1 MKRINVKKSVKVIF
15 SSLLLFSFIIS
26 MSSVSVKA
34 SDELTIWYIDDDIV
48 DDTLLDL
55 IDGFESS
62 NSITVN
68 AISMTYDELKSEY
81 IAKYASSNGPDLIQG
96 SADWIAEFAMLNSI
110 QEINSTFFVED
121 YMVKAKR
128 AISYY
133 KVENYEISSDIVYY
147 GFPQYVDTLGYL
159 YNTEKVTASISIP
172 SYDGTWD
179 TEAFKGAIS
188 AMNDQSDPNP
198 DNKKYGFSFM
208 DLPYGP
214 NALFFGAGGRY
225 FSDLVMDGSHIEI
238 LSNQSV
244 DAMGFIYDLV
254 NTYKLSI
261 DYSEQGTKNTF
272 SHFADVGNVASTLS
286 LASDLKYLLTGAQFS
301 DSSKLGISPVPV
313 DGIGKYPPIEVMAL
327 MINSQSSNTD
337 NTIKL
342 AQALSSKDA
351 MIENAKNEYLLPA
364 IESAYDDDSIKNDRF
379 IQAYKEFIDRSS
391 IKPISQYSSVV
402 RDAEI
407 VQLDNMLSGKQNA
420 LSTCTGLNLLFS
432 SSLPINANIDPI
444 PLEDEKSSIPGA
456 NLILIIGIIGITS
469 MLIFFTKKRKM
480 RV

>member
-1 MKRINVKKSVKVIF
+1 MKIINFKKSIKVIF

-26 MSSVSVKA
+26 MSFGNVKA
-34 SDELTIWYIDDDIV
+34 ADELTIWYIDNNNV

-55 IDGFESS
+55 IDNFESS

-68 AISMTYDELKSEY
+68 AISMTHDELKSDY
-81 IAKYASSNGPDLIQG
+81 IAKYASINGPDLIQG
-96 SADWIAEFAMLNSI
+96 SADWIAEFAMLNTI
-110 QEINSTFFVED
+110 QDINSTFFIED
-121 YMVKAKR
+121 YMMKARR

-133 KVENYEISSDIVYY
+133 KVENYVVSSDIVYY
-147 GFPQYVDTLGYL
+147 GFPQYVDTVGYL
-159 YNTEKVTASISIP
+159 YNTEKVTASVSIP

-179 TEAFKGAIS
+179 LEAFKSAVS

-214 NALFFGAGGRY
+214 NALFFGGGGLY
-225 FSDLVMDGSHIEI
+225 FTDLIMDGSHNEV
-238 LSNQSV
+238 LSNQSL
-244 DAMGFIYDLV
+244 DAMEYVYDLV

-261 DYSEQGTKNTF
+261 DYSEQGTNKTF
-272 SHFADVGNVASTLS
+272 SHFAEVGNVASTLS
-286 LASDLKYLLTGAQFS
+286 LASDLKYLLNGSQFS
-301 DSSKLGISPVPV
+301 DPSKLGVAPAPM
-313 DGIGKYPPIEVMAL
+313 DEIGQYAPIEVTAL

-337 NTIKL
+337 NAIKL
-342 AQALSSKDA
+342 AQALSSKNA

-364 IESAYDDDSIKNDRF
+364 IESAYDDENIMNNRF
-379 IQAYKEFIDRSS
+379 IQAFKEYIDQAS
-391 IKPISQYSSVV
+391 IKPISQYTSIVKA
-402 RDAEI
+402 AEI
-407 VQLDNMLSGKQNA
+407 VQLNNMLEGKQNG

-444 PLEDEKSSIPGA
+444 PLEGESAISGA
-456 NLILIIGIIGITS
+456 NSILIIGIIGLTS